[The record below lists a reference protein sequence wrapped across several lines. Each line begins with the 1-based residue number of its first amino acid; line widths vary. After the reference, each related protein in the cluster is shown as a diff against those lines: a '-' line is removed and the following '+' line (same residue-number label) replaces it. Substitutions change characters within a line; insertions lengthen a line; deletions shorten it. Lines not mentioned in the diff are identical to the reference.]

1 MSEVGSVQRVRITFS
16 KGAEIKF
23 ISHLAVMRAWE
34 RIVRRA
40 DLPMAYS
47 QGFNPRPKL
56 AFASALSVG
65 HTGRAEIL
73 DIEMRR
79 RVQLETLPA
88 QLEPQLPVGF
98 AVNTAREVP
107 LRAPSIQSQLR
118 HAIYRVSFRA
128 RQPADV
134 LRAELDQLLSVSE
147 LPRQR
152 TIKGK
157 VREYDLRPLIH
168 DLWYDCRVAPLIE
181 NHTVCNALVVA
192 TDISDQ
198 KKSHEAIKREQQ
210 ALRQILDLHERER
223 QLVAY
228 EIHDGFA
235 QKLAGAQLNFEAF
248 RQSLWGKRHK

>member
-16 KGAEIKF
+16 KGDAVKY

-65 HTGRAEIL
+65 HTGRAEVL

-79 RVQLETLPA
+79 RAQPETLPA

-98 AVNTAREVP
+98 ALHTAREVP

-118 HAIYRVSFRA
+118 YAIYRVSLSV
-128 RQPADV
+128 RQSADV
-134 LRAELDQLLSVSE
+134 LRAELDRLLSARE

-152 TIKGK
+152 TVKGK

-168 DLWYDCRVAPLIE
+168 DLWYDCPADGEHVVGMVLVHGNTGAGRVDEVADELGMLEDLRAVERTRLIFDGE
-181 NHTVCNALVVA
+181 PV
-192 TDISDQ
+192 DW
-198 KKSHEAIKREQQ
+198 EAIKR
-210 ALRQILDLHERER
+210 H
-223 QLVAY
+223 
-228 EIHDGFA
+228 G
-235 QKLAGAQLNFEAF
+235 
-248 RQSLWGKRHK
+248 